1 MGTKVFLSYVHADRS
16 SAEKVARQLESA
28 GLSPWDPS
36 EEIQPGDNWALKLG
50 HALEN
55 ADALVVLLSPD
66 AVASKYVQREIEYAL
81 TSLRYKDRVI
91 PVVVR
96 PTRDVPW
103 ILRRFPT
110 FDLRTEADLG
120 GKIAKIVRTPRSA
133 AGARRSSRT
142 SRAAH

>member
-1 MGTKVFLSYVHADRS
+1 VRYDF
-16 SAEKVARQLESA
+16 
-28 GLSPWDPS
+28 
-36 EEIQPGDNWALKLG
+36 
-50 HALEN
+50 
-55 ADALVVLLSPD
+55 
-66 AVASKYVQREIEYAL
+66 EYAL

-120 GKIAKIVRTPRSA
+120 AKFAQIVRAPRPAS
-133 AGARRSSRT
+133 GARRSSRT
-142 SRAAH
+142 ARAPRAAH